1 MIWCYIISLVLF
13 ILFVVLIKSTKESD
27 FYDYDEESAKY
38 CKIPIWVLILII
50 IAWIIPYINLVA
62 SIIAIIGQM
71 LNLVIEDNIKLVPR
85 ENAFFRKLLNF
96 LTKEI

>member
-27 FYDYDEESAKY
+27 FYYYDEESAKY

-50 IAWIIPYINLVA
+50 IAWIIPYVNLVV
-62 SIIAIIGQM
+62 SITAIIVQM
-71 LNLVIEDNIKLVPR
+71 LNLIEDNIKLVPR
-85 ENAFFRKLLNF
+85 ENTFFAKLLKF

>member
-27 FYDYDEESAKY
+27 FYYYDEESAKY
-38 CKIPIWVLILII
+38 CKIPIWALILII
-50 IAWIIPYINLVA
+50 IAWIIPYINLAA

-85 ENAFFRKLLNF
+85 ENAFFGKLLNF